1 LAGLRDPIAMVPWTD
16 SFAVASTVLQATNE
30 SASDGRLRAFL
41 PDPVNGVPGI
51 EFVLALATLV
61 IGWYLSKIVVSL
73 LARPVA
79 KRFTRPSVTRIVLSL
94 IRSVVLAGAV
104 FYAASLI
111 GFQQGDLLLSATV
124 FSAVIA
130 LVLAPIVGSI
140 INGLFVLADR
150 PYEIGDMIELVDR
163 DTRGYVEDMTL
174 RYTKMFTL
182 DNTFMVIP
190 NSSIRERDVINYSA
204 EDERTRLSLDV
215 VVTYEGDLDEAR
227 SIMERA
233 AARVDDVITGG
244 PDIRIGSARYPAA
257 PTCYID
263 EYGDHGVNLRLR
275 YWAKKPYK
283 LLTIRSQVQEEV
295 WSALEDSDVSI
306 AYPHSHVVFD
316 ETSGQASVAV
326 EDGGSGSTRRE

>member
-1 LAGLRDPIAMVPWTD
+1 MGPWTLPYVVD
-16 SFAVASTVLQATNE
+16 STVLQVTN
-30 SASDGRLRAFL
+30 ASGVSGRLREVL
-41 PDPVNGVPGI
+41 PEPVDGFPGI

-61 IGWYLSKIVVSL
+61 VGWYLSKIVVSL

-79 KRFTRPSVTRIVLSL
+79 KRFTRPSVTRIVLNM
-94 IRSVVLAGAV
+94 IRAAVLAAAV
-104 FYAASLI
+104 FAAANQI

-204 EDERTRLSLDV
+204 EDERTRLSLTV
-215 VVTYEGDLDEAR
+215 VVTYEGDLEEAR
-227 SIMERA
+227 AIMERSA
-233 AARVDDVITGG
+233 ASVDDVITGG

-263 EYGDHGVNLRLR
+263 EYGDHGVHLELRF
-275 YWAKKPYK
+275 WAKKPYK
-283 LLTIRSQVQEEV
+283 LQTVRSAVQTEI
-295 WSALEDSDVSI
+295 WDALEDSDVSI
-306 AYPHSHVVFD
+306 AYPHSHLVFD
-316 ETSGQASVAV
+316 ETSGRANVAV
-326 EDGGSGSTRRE
+326 DRDSSEASRSE

>member
-1 LAGLRDPIAMVPWTD
+1 L
-16 SFAVASTVLQATNE
+16 
-30 SASDGRLRAFL
+30 L
-41 PDPVNGVPGI
+41 PEPVNGVPGI

-61 IGWYLSKIVVSL
+61 VGWYLAKIVVSL

-94 IRSVVLAGAV
+94 IRAVVLAGAV
-104 FYAASLI
+104 FYAASLV

-130 LVLAPIVGSI
+130 LVLAPIVGSV

-215 VVTYEGDLDEAR
+215 VVTYEGDLEEAR
-227 SIMERA
+227 AIMERA

-263 EYGDHGVNLRLR
+263 NYGDHGVNLRLR

-283 LLTIRSQVQEEV
+283 LLTIRSLVQEEV
-295 WSALEDSDVSI
+295 WDDLEDSEVSI

-316 ETSGQASVAV
+316 ETSGRASVAV
-326 EDGGSGSTRRE
+326 ENDRAGATDRE

>member
-1 LAGLRDPIAMVPWTD
+1 MVPWTD

-150 PYEIGDMIELVDR
+150 PYEIGVMIELVDR

-215 VVTYEGDLDEAR
+215 VVTYEGDLEEAR
-227 SIMERA
+227 AIMERSA
-233 AARVDDVITGG
+233 AGVEDVITGG

-263 EYGDHGVNLRLR
+263 SYGDHGVNLRLR

-295 WSALEDSDVSI
+295 WDALADSDVSI

-316 ETSGQASVAV
+316 ETSGQANVAV
-326 EDGGSGSTRRE
+326 ENGEPPRRA

>member
-1 LAGLRDPIAMVPWTD
+1 MGPWTLPYVVD
-16 SFAVASTVLQATNE
+16 STVLQVTN
-30 SASDGRLRAFL
+30 ASGVSGRLREVL
-41 PDPVNGVPGI
+41 PEPVDGFPGI

-61 IGWYLSKIVVSL
+61 VGWYLSKIVVSL

-79 KRFTRPSVTRIVLSL
+79 KRFTRPSVTRIVLNM
-94 IRSVVLAGAV
+94 IRAAVLAAAV
-104 FYAASLI
+104 FAAANQI

-204 EDERTRLSLDV
+204 EDERTRLSLTV
-215 VVTYEGDLDEAR
+215 VVTYEGDLEEAR
-227 SIMERA
+227 AIMERSA
-233 AARVDDVITGG
+233 ASVDDVITGG

-263 EYGDHGVNLRLR
+263 EYGDHGVHLELRF
-275 YWAKKPYK
+275 WAKKPYK
-283 LLTIRSQVQEEV
+283 LQTVRSAVQTEI
-295 WSALEDSDVSI
+295 WDALEDSDVSI

-316 ETSGQASVAV
+316 ETSGQANVAV
-326 EDGGSGSTRRE
+326 ENGQTGPIRGE

>member
-1 LAGLRDPIAMVPWTD
+1 MVPW
-16 SFAVASTVLQATNE
+16 ALPRSTFSTLQATN
-30 SASDGRLRAFL
+30 ATGAGGRLRSLL
-41 PDPVNGVPGI
+41 PDPVNGFPGI

-61 IGWYLSKIVVSL
+61 IGWYLSKIVVSV

-79 KRFTRPSVTRIVLSL
+79 KRFTRPSVTRIVLSI
-94 IRSVVLAGAV
+94 IRALVLAGAV
-104 FYAASLI
+104 FYAASLV

-130 LVLAPIVGSI
+130 LVLAPIVGSV

-163 DTRGYVEDMTL
+163 ETRGYVEDMTL
-174 RYTKMFTL
+174 RYTKIFTL

-215 VVTYEGDLDEAR
+215 VVTYEGDLAEAR
-227 SIMERA
+227 SIMERSA
-233 AARVDDVITGG
+233 ATVDDVITGG

-257 PTCYID
+257 PTCYI
-263 EYGDHGVNLRLR
+263 ERYGDHGVNLRLR

-283 LLTIRSQVQEEV
+283 LLTVRSHVQEAV
-295 WSALEDSDVSI
+295 WGALEDSDVTI

-316 ETSGQASVAV
+316 ETSGQANVAV
-326 EDGGSGSTRRE
+326 ENGGSNRPGTE